1 MTAHQRYRIGV
12 DIGGTFTDFA
22 LFDDATGEI
31 MTHKRLTTPDD
42 PSQAVVEGV
51 RTLAAETGIAIA
63 EVATLVHG
71 TTLVTNALIERRG
84 APTAMLV
91 TAGFR
96 DTLDIGLERR
106 YDLFDLR
113 IRFPAPLVPRRLRFE
128 VGERIAYDGTIR
140 ATPDFT
146 ALEAPLETAIETDGI
161 ESVAICFL
169 HSYLDPRHERA
180 AAAWLAARFP
190 RLKVSVSSDIFP
202 FMREFERWTTTCMNA
217 FVQPVVDRYV
227 ARLEAGLATLGFAGN
242 FLIMTSS
249 GGTLTGDLARR
260 FPVRLLESGPAAGA
274 LMSAR
279 HGRSLG
285 LDQVLSFDMGGTTAK
300 ICLIEDGQPQNSR
313 SFEVDRAARFLKGSG
328 LPLRI
333 PVIEMVEIG
342 AGGGSIAR
350 IDQLGRIAVGP
361 DSAASEPGPACYGR
375 GGTQATVTD
384 ADLAMGRIDPDG
396 FAAGRIRLDTTAA
409 RTAIDAAIGAPQRLA
424 TELAA
429 FGIAEM
435 VDETMASAAR
445 VHAVERG
452 KAIGAH
458 TMIAFGGAAPLHAAR
473 VAEKLGIARVVVP
486 ANAGVGSAIGFL
498 RAPVAYEVVHS
509 RYMRLSAF
517 DPAGANAL
525 IDRLAA
531 EARAVVE
538 PGAGGRPVGETR
550 GAFMRYVGQ
559 GHEILVPIPARALA
573 AGDEAELRTRF
584 EVAYAQLFARIIPG
598 AEIEILSWSV
608 VAGTA
613 AERPVPPPVPSPAT
627 APAPRA
633 MRRVF
638 EPGLGRTIDMPIFL
652 RAEMAPGARISGP
665 ALIAEDETTTFV
677 TARFDAAIDGARS
690 IVLSRKPV
698 QS

>member
-1 MTAHQRYRIGV
+1 
-12 DIGGTFTDFA
+12 
-22 LFDDATGEI
+22 
-31 MTHKRLTTPDD
+31 
-42 PSQAVVEGV
+42 
-51 RTLAAETGIAIA
+51 
-63 EVATLVHG
+63 
-71 TTLVTNALIERRG
+71 
-84 APTAMLV
+84 
-91 TAGFR
+91 
-96 DTLDIGLERR
+96 
-106 YDLFDLR
+106 
-113 IRFPAPLVPRRLRFE
+113 
-128 VGERIAYDGTIR
+128 
-140 ATPDFT
+140 
-146 ALEAPLETAIETDGI
+146 
-161 ESVAICFL
+161 
-169 HSYLDPRHERA
+169 
-180 AAAWLAARFP
+180 
-190 RLKVSVSSDIFP
+190 
-202 FMREFERWTTTCMNA
+202 
-217 FVQPVVDRYV
+217 
-227 ARLEAGLATLGFAGN
+227 
-242 FLIMTSS
+242 
-249 GGTLTGDLARR
+249 
-260 FPVRLLESGPAAGA
+260 
-274 LMSAR
+274 
-279 HGRSLG
+279 
-285 LDQVLSFDMGGTTAK
+285 
-300 ICLIEDGQPQNSR
+300 
-313 SFEVDRAARFLKGSG
+313 
-328 LPLRI
+328 
-333 PVIEMVEIG
+333 
-342 AGGGSIAR
+342 
-350 IDQLGRIAVGP
+350 
-361 DSAASEPGPACYGR
+361 
-375 GGTQATVTD
+375 VTD

-429 FGIAEM
+429 FGIAEL

-698 QS
+698 GP